1 MILECRRRL
10 KVKGAKLITRLSQKE
25 KKKRKGNLQ
34 EVISDMTRIII
45 KKNIRNKQSAYTD

>member
-34 EVISDMTRIII
+34 EVISDMTRITI